1 MAATNDH
8 ATARLRQ
15 RKSIDVC
22 LSEIR
27 PNFGHEFDSPE
38 LFLRGLEKRVRY
50 SDVKNFFAEF
60 IFPDTRSRLIHEARP
75 RTSRL
80 LRSQSCDR
88 RADITIR
95 RIVARHPDEHHSKP
109 ATNHLDRVI
118 IQPLSFVWPIKPKPD
133 AWFSLRSKGYP
144 EHLEQLGHFRE
155 QPSNS

>member
-38 LFLRGLEKRVRY
+38 LFPRGLEKRVRY

-60 IFPDTRSRLIHEARP
+60 IFPDTRSRFDTRSSSADFEVIAQPVMRSARGYYSSP
-75 RTSRL
+75 
-80 LRSQSCDR
+80 DR
-88 RADITIR
+88 GT
-95 RIVARHPDEHHSKP
+95 
-109 ATNHLDRVI
+109 
-118 IQPLSFVWPIKPKPD
+118 
-133 AWFSLRSKGYP
+133 
-144 EHLEQLGHFRE
+144 
-155 QPSNS
+155 PSG

>member
-27 PNFGHEFDSPE
+27 PNFGHEFDSPK

-60 IFPDTRSRLIHEARP
+60 IFLTHVRVLVHEARP
-75 RTSRL
+75 LTPRL
-80 LRSQSCDR
+80 LRGRPSDR
-88 RADITIR
+88 RADLLFAGSWHAIRMTTTRSRR
-95 RIVARHPDEHHSKP
+95 RIISTA
-109 ATNHLDRVI
+109 
-118 IQPLSFVWPIKPKPD
+118 
-133 AWFSLRSKGYP
+133 
-144 EHLEQLGHFRE
+144 
-155 QPSNS
+155 

>member
-27 PNFGHEFDSPE
+27 PNFGHEFDSPK

-60 IFPDTRSRLIHEARP
+60 IFPDTRSRLDTRSSSADFEVIAQPVMRSARGYYSSP
-75 RTSRL
+75 
-80 LRSQSCDR
+80 DR
-88 RADITIR
+88 G
-95 RIVARHPDEHHSKP
+95 KP
-109 ATNHLDRVI
+109 
-118 IQPLSFVWPIKPKPD
+118 S
-133 AWFSLRSKGYP
+133 G
-144 EHLEQLGHFRE
+144 
-155 QPSNS
+155 